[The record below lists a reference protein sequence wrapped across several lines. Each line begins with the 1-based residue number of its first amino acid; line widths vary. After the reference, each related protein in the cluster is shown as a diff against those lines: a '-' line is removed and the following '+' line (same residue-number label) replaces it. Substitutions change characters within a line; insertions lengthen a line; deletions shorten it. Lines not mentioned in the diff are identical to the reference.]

1 MVMRYLGGINSPS
14 YNPLAANVT
23 TGFTTVQQGG
33 VYTATSVVPAIP
45 AQQWVD
51 DEYFSQTV
59 LLLQANNS
67 PDGAQNGGFIDSS
80 TTNNIISRT
89 GSPTQGS
96 FSPFTSTV
104 TQYNRIP
111 NANSVMFP
119 GLGNYV
125 VTTAGGA
132 PFPSNATTF
141 TVECWMYMTVIPP
154 TVNPC
159 IVGDMSPTGTAN
171 NWSFGPTSASKL
183 AFYWFSSPT
192 VFSATGNTTL
202 SINTWYH
209 IAVSVNANAISLY
222 VNGTRETI
230 TGTSTLTN
238 RTSSTS
244 SICLGQTQSSVYY
257 YRGYVSNVSILS
269 GVAKYSGAT
278 ITVPTEPLPTFA
290 EGQVFLFA
298 NQGAVD
304 SNTAQT
310 SKPMTL
316 TGGIG
321 NNYISPF
328 ATTTP
333 GALPANGG
341 SMYFDSTAGYLDIGG
356 SPDVA
361 FGTNDFT
368 IEFFVRINVLAT
380 GMSFY
385 DARPTSTNGAYA
397 TIYKATDNTI
407 RYYANTADRIT
418 GPALAVNTWYHIVVS
433 RVSGTTRM
441 FVNGSVQATT
451 YTDSTTYLNGA
462 SRPRIGAYGTDATFD
477 AEGYIS
483 NLRVLNGTG
492 VTSVTVP
499 TAPLTDITNTRL
511 LLSGTNAN
519 IYDATVKSPL
529 QTAGNSRISTQLK
542 KYGSGSMYF
551 DGTGDWLVIPDSV
564 DLRLGTGDFTVE
576 AWVNVTTYATPRS
589 IIGKGTTTTGWFF
602 YIATTGKLAFGYST
616 LTLNGNNQ
624 LDAGQW
630 YHIALVRYGNG
641 IGNVRMYINGNL
653 DIAST
658 SAITVDFNQTNVMY
672 VGADRTTGNP
682 YLGYIDELRVTK
694 GLARY
699 TTSFIPPTTAFPRM
713 G

>member
-1 MVMRYLGGINSPS
+1 MRYLGGINSPS

-51 DEYFSQTV
+51 DQYFNQTV
-59 LLLQANNS
+59 LLLQTNNA
-67 PDGAQNGGFIDSS
+67 PDGSQNGGFIDSS
-80 TTNNIISRT
+80 TTNNIISRI

-104 TQYNRIP
+104 TQYNHIP

-141 TVECWMYMTVIPP
+141 TVECWMYMTVVPP

-238 RTSSTS
+238 RTSSTN

-316 TGGIG
+316 TGGIS

-328 ATTTP
+328 STATP
-333 GALPANGG
+333 GVLPANGG
-341 SMYFDSTAGYLDIGG
+341 SMYFDATVSYLEMSG
-356 SPDVA
+356 SPDLA
-361 FGTNDFT
+361 FGTGDWT
-368 IEFFVRINVLAT
+368 IELWYYTLTTASDRIIYDSRPSGTQGAYPTIYQSGTSLFFLANSTNLITSSGTIAT
-380 GMSFY
+380 G
-385 DARPTSTNGAYA
+385 
-397 TIYKATDNTI
+397 
-407 RYYANTADRIT
+407 
-418 GPALAVNTWYHIVVS
+418 TWYHILVS
-433 RVSGTTRM
+433 KVSGQTRM
-441 FVNGSVQATT
+441 FLNGVQQGST
-451 YTDSTTYLNGA
+451 YTDSINYLNGA
-462 SRPRIGAYGTDATFD
+462 LRPRIGDGGVTTGSNVF
-477 AEGYIS
+477 GFIS
-483 NLRVLNGTG
+483 NLRVLKGTG

-499 TAPLTDITNTRL
+499 TAPLTAITDTKL

-519 IYDATVKSPL
+519 IYDATAKSPV
-529 QTAGNSRISTQLK
+529 QTVGNSRISTLVK

-551 DGTGDWLVIPDSV
+551 DGTGDWLIIPDSV

-576 AWVNVTTYATPRS
+576 AWVNVTTYATTRS
-589 IIGKGTTTTGWFF
+589 IIGKGTTNTGWFL
-602 YIATTGKLAFGYST
+602 YIATTGKLAFGYGAS
-616 LTLNGNNQ
+616 TLNGNNQ
-624 LDAGQW
+624 LDPGQW
-630 YHIALVRYGNG
+630 YHIALVRYGSG

-653 DIAST
+653 DIATTT
-658 SAITVDFNQTNVMY
+658 SITTDFNQTNVMY
-672 VGADRTTGNP
+672 VGADRTATNP

-713 G
+713 A